1 MVAGPKVSVLGVAG
15 GPNVAPA
22 QTGQRR
28 LELLCQRPPRAM
40 GLLSRTHLGA
50 GRGFRTHEKIVLG
63 VSWASTF
70 ILIAVKLLWDILDKS
85 WLHWG
90 ITATLSLEGTL
101 FLEKV
106 FEEKY

>member
-1 MVAGPKVSVLGVAG
+1 MCGQISDLYFCCHLTTEKQSGPMVAGPKVSVLGMAG

-28 LELLCQRPPRAM
+28 LELLCQRPPRAV

-63 VSWASTF
+63 VSRASTF
-70 ILIAVKLLWDILDKS
+70 ILIAVKLL
-85 WLHWG
+85 
-90 ITATLSLEGTL
+90 
-101 FLEKV
+101 
-106 FEEKY
+106 